1 MEHLFWKHHQFN
13 KVIVDPGCTLSG
25 WTSRM
30 YFMWNR
36 IAIGNIVLKYT
47 RSQFSSATVFLNWVY
62 RYMCKVPSI
71 VWPDMLS
78 TLNSIKCDSR
88 FVLHFWRIYIMSPSD
103 PNDLLYLIWMLQ
115 HTFHCLN
122 FLNTGDIQSVIITSS
137 AIRNH
142 SIVFDKSPLCC
153 FSLDYFAEAKSDN
166 KWTIV

>member
-1 MEHLFWKHHQFN
+1 MAPLFVSQPNGEDITYTVSTDIVRVHCGRHLMEHLFWKHHQFN
-13 KVIVDPGCTLSG
+13 KVIVDPRCTLSG

-36 IAIGNIVLKYT
+36 TAIGNVVLKYT

-71 VWPDMLS
+71 VWPDILC
-78 TLNSIKCDSR
+78 TLNYIKCDSR

-122 FLNTGDIQSVIITSS
+122 FFI
-137 AIRNH
+137 H
-142 SIVFDKSPLCC
+142 SGPF
-153 FSLDYFAEAKSDN
+153 Y
-166 KWTIV
+166 